1 MRKRTRSPNYPS
13 ISLPDA
19 LERLARLRNEIQWH
33 KAPREVVAKGIGYA
47 KLHGASAGAIS
58 ALQKYGLLE
67 RDGDDLKISD
77 LGKRYLNPLGS
88 EEESEALVE
97 AATNPSLFA
106 ELDEQFPGGTSND
119 DLLQNYLVRKG
130 FSQVALPS
138 VLRAY
143 RETLELVAQRA
154 GNYNQDPK
162 GTDSERQ
169 SEPSSTVHPG
179 GDQMVPDTTA
189 PSVSVADSGKFLV
202 SMTDEF
208 YVDVSASRLDRDGV
222 QRLVT
227 WLQANQVLVPEP
239 KQSDKGTSE
248 ADPQI
253 TSEN

>member
-19 LERLARLRNEIQWH
+19 LERLARLRKEIQWH

-77 LGKRYLNPLGS
+77 LGKRHLNPLDS
-88 EEESEALVE
+88 EEESKALVE

-154 GNYNQDPK
+154 GITIRILK
-162 GTDSERQ
+162 ALIQ
-169 SEPSSTVHPG
+169 SGS
-179 GDQMVPDTTA
+179 
-189 PSVSVADSGKFLV
+189 LN
-202 SMTDEF
+202 
-208 YVDVSASRLDRDGV
+208 RL
-222 QRLVT
+222 QLFT
-227 WLQANQVLVPEP
+227 PEVIRWSP
-239 KQSDKGTSE
+239 T
-248 ADPQI
+248 PQPHQFQLPI
-253 TSEN
+253 RESFSFP